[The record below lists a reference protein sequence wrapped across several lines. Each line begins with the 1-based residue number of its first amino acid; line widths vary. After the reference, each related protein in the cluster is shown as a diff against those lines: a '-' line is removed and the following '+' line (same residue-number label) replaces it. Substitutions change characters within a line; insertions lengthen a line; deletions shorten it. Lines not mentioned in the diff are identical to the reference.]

1 MTVNYKELIKKH
13 EGFRRFPFRC
23 TAGKLS
29 IGYSRNLDDVGI
41 TEEEADYLLEMDLD
55 RHTEELDK
63 VITWAVPNDVYA
75 ALVDMHYNLGHERFM
90 QFRKMIQ
97 CLKMLDFKGAAREML
112 DSKWAKQVPN
122 RAAEL
127 ANLVENANAD

>member
-1 MTVNYKELIKKH
+1 MINYKELIKKH

-55 RHTEELDK
+55 RHSEELDK

-75 ALVDMHYNLGHERFM
+75 VLMDMHYNLGHSRFM
-90 QFRKMIQ
+90 TFRKMLAA
-97 CLKMLDFKGAAREML
+97 LKKHDYKTAAKEML
-112 DSKWAKQVPN
+112 NSKWAQQVPN
-122 RAAEL
+122 RAQEL
-127 ANLVENANAD
+127 ANILEKA

>member
-13 EGFRRFPFRC
+13 EGFRRFPYKC
-23 TAGKLS
+23 TAGKLT
-29 IGYSRNLDDVGI
+29 IAYGRNLDDFGI

-55 RHTEELDK
+55 RHTEEIDK
-63 VITWAVPNDVYA
+63 VITYAVPNDVYA
-75 ALVDMHYNLGHERFM
+75 VLVDMHYNLGHERFM
-90 QFRKMIQ
+90 QFK
-97 CLKMLDFKGAAREML
+97 KMLEALRKGDYKEAAKEML

-127 ANLVENANAD
+127 ANIMESC